1 MALGKPLAA
10 GRGPRFWLQQKEI
23 WLVWASAPCRALLYK
38 NSKMKIVVTGSLGHI
53 SKPLAL
59 ALIQKGH
66 DVTVISS
73 NSERKSAIEALGAV
87 AAIGSLQD
95 AGFLARV
102 FEAAD
107 AVYLMI
113 PPTYTGVTNVRN
125 YYSEIGG
132 KYVDAIRATG
142 VGRIV
147 FLSSIGAELDKGTG
161 VVLGVHDVEGL
172 LDELT
177 GVRITHLR
185 PGYFY
190 YNLYNY
196 IGQIKG
202 LGLITD
208 NFGGEDKLVLVSPVD
223 IAAAAAEEMEASGTV
238 QHIRYIASDEGTA
251 SSVARALGDAIGKP
265 GLKWEVCSYAERL
278 EGLQKFG
285 VPPAFAESL
294 VEMNASV
301 HTGAL
306 YRQYISLGLPPT
318 GKVKLSDFLT
328 EFAAS
333 F

>member
-1 MALGKPLAA
+1 
-10 GRGPRFWLQQKEI
+10 
-23 WLVWASAPCRALLYK
+23 
-38 NSKMKIVVTGSLGHI
+38 MKIVVTGSLGHI

-66 DVTVISS
+66 AVTVISS
-73 NSERKSAIEALGAV
+73 NSERRPAIEALGAV

-102 FEAAD
+102 FDGAD

-113 PPTYTGVTNVRN
+113 PPSYTGVTNVRA
-125 YYSEIGG
+125 YYGEIGS
-132 KYVDAIRATG
+132 KYVEAIRATG
-142 VGRIV
+142 VERVV
-147 FLSSIGAELDKGTG
+147 FLSSMGAELDKGTG

-172 LDELT
+172 LDNLS

-202 LGLITD
+202 LGFITD
-208 NFGGEDKLVLVSPVD
+208 SFGGEDRLVLVSPVD
-223 IAAAAAEEMEASGTV
+223 IAAAVAEELEARGYV
-238 QHIRYIASDEGTA
+238 ERIRYVASDESTA
-251 SSVARALGDAIGKP
+251 SGIARAIGGAIGKP
-265 GLKWEVCSYAERL
+265 ELKWEVCSYAQRL

-301 HTGAL
+301 HSGAL
-306 YRQYISLGLPPT
+306 YRQYTSLGLSPT
-318 GKVKLSDFLT
+318 GKVKLGDFLI
-328 EFAAS
+328 ELAAAFKQGDVAS
-333 F
+333 AG